1 MLKDLQDTKL
11 KKKNPTKQA
20 DYTCNKNH
28 KIFIYTKLLLRVLDR
43 GMLTE
48 YMHVFDL

>member
-1 MLKDLQDTKL
+1 MYMLKDLQDTKL
-11 KKKNPTKQA
+11 KKPPTKQA

-28 KIFIYTKLLLRVLDR
+28 KIFINKLLLRVLDR
-43 GMLTE
+43 GILTE

>member
-11 KKKNPTKQA
+11 KKKKPTKQA
-20 DYTCNKNH
+20 EYTCNKNH
-28 KIFIYTKLLLRVLDR
+28 KIFITKLLLRVLDR
-43 GMLTE
+43 GILTE